1 MTRGTGG
8 GCWRCGAETDP
19 TAATCR
25 KCGASSATNR
35 GERKQIS
42 VLFCDL
48 VGSTALSGRLDP
60 EELRDLLRSYQ
71 DTCARI
77 VERLDGHLAQFLGD
91 GILIYFGYPT
101 SHEDDPARAVEA
113 GLEIAD
119 AVSTLQFPQ
128 LGGKVTNIGVRV
140 GIHTGLIVAAELGHG
155 PRRETLALGST
166 PNIAAKLQNVCAA
179 NGVCVSAQT
188 CELTRGHFE
197 YDEIQRPIEIGNQ
210 IVRAY
215 QARRTASR
223 RSRFE
228 HATSGGLSP
237 FQGRTAELKALHALW
252 ERVAAGRG
260 QLAVVAGEPG
270 IGKSRLLH
278 ELRQSPPMG
287 DALWLPAQASTLAS
301 NSTFMPIIGV
311 LRALVGDDPGDDD
324 VTRAGRL
331 ASWLAQIGMPDPASL
346 AVLAALLGIRPGA
359 LPDLPSGLGPERKR
373 RETIRCVIQLLEKLG
388 EQRPVVLCLED
399 AQWLDPSTLELMD
412 ELVGHLPTTRLL
424 LALTARSEFR
434 HSWPQGSQP
443 QSLRLSGLSAFEI
456 GNIVR
461 SLTGSASL
469 DPTLESRIVDRAD
482 GVVLFAEELTKATL
496 EADAHAPAGNVE
508 RTVDIPITLL
518 GSLTAR
524 LDRLR
529 NGKKVAQ
536 IGAVLGREFAQET
549 LVALGVLDGATV
561 AAGIAELLQ
570 ANLLSALPTGH
581 DTFWFRHAL
590 VQDTAYSSLLISD
603 RRVYH
608 ERIGHTLLRLAP
620 TLAREQPELIAHHFT
635 EASSVE
641 LAFPHWLEAAQR
653 SADRCANREA
663 LTHVKRALSLISRLP
678 EGRDRWER
686 ELSLQM
692 VAGQAGIALEG
703 CSDQVRSTYQRAL
716 ELSGALE
723 SAEPASNT
731 ALLSSTLKY
740 ADDLSR
746 ASTHPHPEGD
756 RLFWILWGFGAYYQ
770 TRSEFR
776 KSLALG
782 ERLIQLSRADPEL
795 MLEGHFGAGSTLFF
809 LGEFEKAQVQ
819 LTAGWECYT
828 SLHRAGHTSPTGHH
842 AEVECLGYLSLV
854 LWNLGFGEAAEAQ
867 ATLGLSTARKTNYDY
882 AIASALTSS
891 AWLAQMRQDTSE
903 TLTHAGQALDM
914 ADRHGFALVRAW
926 ARPAFLWAQLKT
938 TGDRSAIAGL
948 EAELEGYNAT
958 GYRLADTYFRA
969 ILAECLL
976 ATGEVDRAFEV
987 LERARLLAMETEER
1001 FWEAEIYR
1009 LQGEACARSTNLA
1022 QDPPRIYF
1030 ERALRLAIGQKSVAL
1045 QKRIRA
1051 SMATLPRD
1059 AELDVIGPR
1068 ENLTKDSS
1076 EGIH

>member
-1 MTRGTGG
+1 M
-8 GCWRCGAETDP
+8 
-19 TAATCR
+19 
-25 KCGASSATNR
+25 
-35 GERKQIS
+35 
-42 VLFCDL
+42 
-48 VGSTALSGRLDP
+48 
-60 EELRDLLRSYQ
+60 
-71 DTCARI
+71 
-77 VERLDGHLAQFLGD
+77 
-91 GILIYFGYPT
+91 
-101 SHEDDPARAVEA
+101 
-113 GLEIAD
+113 
-119 AVSTLQFPQ
+119 
-128 LGGKVTNIGVRV
+128 
-140 GIHTGLIVAAELGHG
+140 
-155 PRRETLALGST
+155 
-166 PNIAAKLQNVCAA
+166 
-179 NGVCVSAQT
+179 
-188 CELTRGHFE
+188 
-197 YDEIQRPIEIGNQ
+197 
-210 IVRAY
+210 
-215 QARRTASR
+215 
-223 RSRFE
+223 
-228 HATSGGLSP
+228 
-237 FQGRTAELKALHALW
+237 
-252 ERVAAGRG
+252 
-260 QLAVVAGEPG
+260 
-270 IGKSRLLH
+270 
-278 ELRQSPPMG
+278 
-287 DALWLPAQASTLAS
+287 
-301 NSTFMPIIGV
+301 
-311 LRALVGDDPGDDD
+311 
-324 VTRAGRL
+324 
-331 ASWLAQIGMPDPASL
+331 
-346 AVLAALLGIRPGA
+346 
-359 LPDLPSGLGPERKR
+359 
-373 RETIRCVIQLLEKLG
+373 
-388 EQRPVVLCLED
+388 
-399 AQWLDPSTLELMD
+399 
-412 ELVGHLPTTRLL
+412 
-424 LALTARSEFR
+424 TARSEFR

-443 QSLRLSGLSAFEI
+443 QSLRLSGFSAFEI

-461 SLTGSASL
+461 SLTGSPSL
-469 DPTLESRIVDRAD
+469 DPTLESRIVYRAD

-549 LVALGVLDGATV
+549 LVALGVLDRATV

-590 VQDTAYSSLLISD
+590 VQDTAYSSLLISY

-620 TLAREQPELIAHHFT
+620 TLAREQPELIAHRFT

-703 CSDQVRSTYQRAL
+703 CSDQVDIHLPAGPGAIRRPRECRASEQHGAA
-716 ELSGALE
+716 ELDPQVRGRLVAGVHP
-723 SAEPASNT
+723 PASRG
-731 ALLSSTLKY
+731 LLAVLDSLGIRRLLPD
-740 ADDLSR
+740 AVGVPEVAGAGR
-746 ASTHPHPEGD
+746 ASDSTVPG
-756 RLFWILWGFGAYYQ
+756 G
-770 TRSEFR
+770 
-776 KSLALG
+776 
-782 ERLIQLSRADPEL
+782 SRADAGRPL
-795 MLEGHFGAGSTLFF
+795 RGRIHALFPGGVREGSGAAHGRM
-809 LGEFEKAQVQ
+809 GV
-819 LTAGWECYT
+819 
-828 SLHRAGHTSPTGHH
+828 LHVAASCRTYITDRTPCRGGCFS
-842 AEVECLGYLSLV
+842 YLSLV

-903 TLTHAGQALDM
+903 TLTHAGQALDI